1 MKKAI
6 VGKKLGMTQ
15 VFLKDGKMVP
25 VTVIQAGPCSVIQKK
40 TTEHDGYNAI
50 QVGFAEIR
58 ERLVN
63 KPLLGHFKKA
73 GVAASRYIKELKLD
87 DAASYEVGQVIKAD
101 MFAEGDKVDVS
112 GVSRG
117 KGFQGVIKRFNQ
129 SRGPMAHG
137 SGYHRG
143 VGSMSANT
151 YPGEVFK
158 NKKLP
163 GHMGN
168 VKCTV
173 ENLEVVRVDAERNL
187 MLIKGAIPGAT
198 GSMVVV
204 RSTVK

>member
-40 TTEHDGYNAI
+40 TTDHDGYDAI
-50 QVGFAEIR
+50 QVGFAQIR

-173 ENLEVVRVDAERNL
+173 ENLEVVRVDADRNIL
-187 MLIKGAIPGAT
+187 LIKGAIPGAT
-198 GSMVVV
+198 GRMVVV